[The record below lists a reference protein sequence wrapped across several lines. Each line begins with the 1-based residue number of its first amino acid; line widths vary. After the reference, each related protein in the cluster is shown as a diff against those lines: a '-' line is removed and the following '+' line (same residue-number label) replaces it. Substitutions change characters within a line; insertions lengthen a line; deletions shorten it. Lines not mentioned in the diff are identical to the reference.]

1 MTDAV
6 SEAPAPPFEP
16 KLVGDLLRQLDKTL
30 RARQLY
36 PADNP
41 TYLKTL
47 AGLRAAF
54 DAVWKETSALTLEVT
69 DTDLRWC
76 GASVLAQPE
85 KASDSL
91 PWNLY
96 KDGVREVTLSAGFE
110 RDEVLEFLDIIPR
123 VRREQDDE
131 DDLLTLLWES
141 EFVFLAYRY
150 LDTVT
155 GEGIPLDLSATPG
168 QLPAAPGVLRDDPRT
183 AMARAREQAAAAER
197 LEKILAAPAPPATD
211 ERGRAAEYLTR
222 EIAAEY
228 SADLRRASLD
238 VLLDIFE
245 LQEAAPVRLEALQ
258 HLDGLLLHLLTACD
272 IAAIAHLIRESRVAL
287 DRGAN
292 VTPEQRQRVDRM
304 LDRISDPAVLSPLLE
319 SLDAGA
325 TPPPPAEFEAF
336 VDRLRPRALGTLFR
350 WSETARRPS
359 VRSLLGAAADRLA
372 STAPDELVKL
382 IGSSEPAEAQE
393 AAKRAGSAR
402 IEAAVPALT
411 RLLGRADE
419 SLRTAAVGALVEIDS
434 PRAMGALER
443 ALNDDHRANRM
454 AAIRALT
461 ARAHR
466 GALARV
472 TELVQARET
481 RDMDQNERMAVF
493 ELYGT
498 LCGDAGVPWLESQL
512 VGSAGFF
519 KRKSDPETRACAA
532 AALGCIGTE
541 AARAVL
547 QKAVDIKEPGI
558 ERAVRR
564 ALSRPRR

>member
-1 MTDAV
+1 MTNVGETA
-6 SEAPAPPFEP
+6 APPFDVR
-16 KLVGDLLRQLDKTL
+16 LVADLLRQLDKTL

-47 AGLRAAF
+47 DALRHAF
-54 DAVWKETSALTLEVT
+54 DAVWKETGSLTLEVT
-69 DTDLRWC
+69 DTDLKWS
-76 GASVLAQPE
+76 GAPVLAAPE

-96 KDGVREVTLSAGFE
+96 KDGVREVTLAAGFE
-110 RDEVLEFLDIIPR
+110 RDEVLELLDIIPR

-131 DDLLTLLWES
+131 DDLLTLLWEA
-141 EFVFLAYRY
+141 EFVFFAYRY

-183 AMARAREQAAAAER
+183 AMARAKEQAAAAER
-197 LEKILAAPAPPATD
+197 LEKMLARPAPAATD
-211 ERGRAAEYLTR
+211 ERVRAAEYLTQ
-222 EIAAEY
+222 EISAEY
-228 SADLRRASLD
+228 SADLRRATLD

-245 LQEAAPVRLEALQ
+245 LQEAAAVRTEALQ
-258 HLDGLLLHLLTACD
+258 HLDGLLLHLLTASD
-272 IAAIAHLIRESRVAL
+272 ITSIAHLIRESRVAL

-292 VTPEQRQRVDRM
+292 VTTEQRQRVDRM
-304 LDRISDPAVLSPLLE
+304 LDRISDPAVLAPLLE
-319 SLDAGA
+319 SLDTGA
-325 TPPPPAEFEAF
+325 TPPPQVEFEAF

-350 WSETARRPS
+350 LSDSARRPS
-359 VRSLLGAAADRLA
+359 VRALLAAAADRLA
-372 STAPDELVKL
+372 TSAPDELVKL
-382 IGSSEPAEAQE
+382 IGSAEPAEALE
-393 AAKRAGSAR
+393 AAKRAGTAR

-411 RLLGRADE
+411 RLLGRPE
-419 SLRTAAVGALVEIDS
+419 EPLRTAAVAALVEIDS

-443 ALNDDHRANRM
+443 ALNDEHRANRM
-454 AAIRALT
+454 AAIKALT

-466 GALARV
+466 GALAKV
-472 TELVQARET
+472 TELVHAREL
-481 RDMDQNERMAVF
+481 RDMDQNERIAVF

-498 LCGDAGVPWLESQL
+498 LCGEGGIAWLESQL
-512 VGSAGFF
+512 IGSVGFF
-519 KRKSDPETRACAA
+519 KRKSDPETRAAAA
-532 AALGCIGTE
+532 AALGCIGTA

-547 QKAVDIKEPGI
+547 QKATDIKDASI

-564 ALSRPRR
+564 ALARPVK